1 MKSKKIISA
10 LSALVM
16 GATMMAGTAMSASAY
31 CIHDGNGE
39 CVEDVQ
45 FYAFYDSDNDGTSEW
60 APAPHG
66 MDTVNIASATN
77 NGGGSYTLT
86 LRTGT
91 LSFNQYFNIQGTI
104 TCVSENE
111 YDTDG
116 NMIENNQV
124 TLDAAADDDGPTYWI
139 QVNAPGMIGWYE
151 IQLRSVSCSCDE
163 CDCNDYLN
171 N

>member
-31 CIHDGNGE
+31 CIHNENG
-39 CVEDVQ
+39 CAEDVL
-45 FYAFYDSDNDGTSEW
+45 FYAYYDSDNDGTSEW

-77 NGGGSYTLT
+77 KNDGTYTLS

-91 LSFNQYFNIQGTI
+91 LTFGSYYQIEGTI
-104 TCVSENE
+104 TCISEEEGNE
-111 YDTDG
+111 DG
-116 NMIENNQV
+116 NLIANNQV
-124 TLDAAADDDGPTYWI
+124 TLSANTSYWI
-139 QVNAPGMIGWYE
+139 QVDVHGSTVWYE
-151 IQLRSVSCSCDE
+151 IQLRSIPCTCGE
-163 CDCNDYLN
+163 CHCNDYLN